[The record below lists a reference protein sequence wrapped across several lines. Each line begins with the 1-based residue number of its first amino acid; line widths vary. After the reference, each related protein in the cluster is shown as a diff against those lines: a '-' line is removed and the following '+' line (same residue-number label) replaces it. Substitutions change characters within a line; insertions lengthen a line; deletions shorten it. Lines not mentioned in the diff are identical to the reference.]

1 MVDGLEI
8 LKSEVESNLKKMNE
22 AAGSKQAV
30 TDMTIALEDY
40 GIDKQTEI
48 INEFY
53 NTDGTPE
60 ELKVITLILQSE
72 QQ

>member
-40 GIDKQTEI
+40 GIDKQAEKSLM
-48 INEFY
+48 NFM
-53 NTDGTPE
+53 
-60 ELKVITLILQSE
+60 ILMVHQKSSKL
-72 QQ
+72 